1 MFNLKFKCMRINDSC
16 RGSKIF
22 RALLILMLFAL
33 PAQSAIAQLTIRISN
48 SSLGTVIKQI
58 QSQSKYQFFYDDNLA
73 SMRIESLNVKDVS
86 LVEVLDKAL
95 KGKNVVYKIDDNV
108 VYLSKANASSS
119 TKSTQQQQKV
129 TGKVVDANNEPLIG
143 VSVLEK
149 GTTNGTIT
157 DFDGNYT
164 LVVTGSNAV
173 LQFSYVGYQTLER
186 AVAGKTAINI
196 TLKEDAQVLDEVVVT
211 ALGIK
216 RSEKAL
222 SYNVQQV
229 NADAVTTN
237 KDPNFIN
244 SLSGKV
250 AGVNIN
256 ASSSGVG
263 GVSKVVMRGTKSIM
277 QSSNALYVV
286 DGVPMYSNANKVNGT
301 EFSSKGNTE
310 PIADINPEDIESMS
324 VLTGAAAA
332 ALYGSDAA
340 NGAIIITTKKG
351 KEGRVNIT
359 VNSNVEFNAPLV
371 MPRFQT
377 RYGTG
382 IGGVKDDNSSRSWGP
397 KLTEARYFGYNPRDD
412 YFQTGVIGTE
422 SVSFSTG
429 SEKNQTYASA
439 AAVNSKGIVPNN
451 KYDRYNFNVRNTTSF
466 LDDKMTL
473 DVNASYILQ
482 KDRNMVNQGTYNN
495 PLVGAYL
502 FPRGNDWEDIKM
514 YERYD
519 VARKIYTQYWPTG
532 DGNMT
537 MQNPYWVNY
546 RNLREN
552 KKDRYMLGASL
563 NYQILDWLNV
573 SGRVRLDNSNNDYTE
588 KAYAS
593 TNTQLTELSDRG
605 LYGISRSYEKQL
617 YADFLVSVNKT
628 FGEKWSLQ
636 ANMGGSFTDM
646 RYDEMAV
653 RGPIADDSKT
663 FAGEKAGLTNGF
675 YIQNL
680 STTKTSKMQSGW
692 REQTQSIYASAE
704 VGYQSTYYLTLT
716 GRNDWPSQ
724 LAGRNSVNKSF
735 FYPSVG
741 MSVVLSELMP
751 KLNKDY
757 LSYWKIRG
765 SFASVGT
772 AFERYIANPLFAWNT
787 SIGQW
792 SNLTDFPVYD
802 LKPERT
808 NSFEVGMNMRF
819 LKNFELDVTYYN
831 AKTMNQTFNPEL
843 PVGEY
848 ARIYIQTGA
857 VRNQGLEL
865 ALNYNN
871 TWKDFTWN
879 TGVTYSMN
887 KNKILTLA
895 DNAINPIT
903 REKFSISSLNMR
915 FLKNFELDVTYYNAK
930 TMNQTF
936 NPELPVGEYARIY
949 IQTGAVRNQGL
960 ELALNYNNT
969 WKDFTWNTGVTYSM
983 NKNKILTLADN
994 AINPITREKF
1004 SISSLNMGGLGST
1017 RFILKEG
1024 GSMGDIYSLMDLKRD
1039 ANGAVYIDEN
1049 NSVVTESLEANNYI
1063 KLGSVLPK
1071 GNLAWRNNF
1080 SWKNINVAFLVS
1092 ARLGGVVFSRT
1103 QAVLDNFGVS
1113 EASAA
1118 ARDKGYVSVNGNDRV
1133 NPEGWYSVVA
1143 GGTAVPQYYIYSA
1156 TNIRLQEASIGY
1168 TIPRKWLGNV
1178 CDIKVSLIGRNL
1190 WMIYN
1195 KAPFDPESVA
1205 STDNFYQGIDYFM
1218 MPSLRNIGFNLSF
1231 KF

>member
-1 MFNLKFKCMRINDSC
+1 MRINDSC

-277 QSSNALYVV
+277 QSSNALYVI
-286 DGVPMYSNANKVNGT
+286 DGVPIFSGRSTKSGGT
-301 EFSSKGNTE
+301 EFDSQGSSE

-332 ALYGSDAA
+332 ALYGSEAA
-340 NGAIIITTKKG
+340 NGAIVITTKKG
-351 KEGRVNIT
+351 KEGRVSIT
-359 VNSNVEFNAPLV
+359 VNSNTEFTSPFI

-382 IGGVKDDNSSRSWGP
+382 MEGVQNVSGARSWGR
-397 KLTEARYFGYNPRDD
+397 KLTETNYFGYSPQDD
-412 YFQTGVIGTE
+412 YFQTGVIATE

-429 SEKNQTYASA
+429 TEKNQTYASA

-451 KYDRYNFNVRNTTSF
+451 KYNRYNFTVRNTTSF

-473 DVNASYILQ
+473 DFGASYILQ
-482 KDRNMVNQGTYNN
+482 NDRNMTNQGTYNN

-502 FPRGNDWEDIKM
+502 FPRGNDWEDISM

-519 VARKIYTQYWPTG
+519 PARKIYTQYWPVG
-532 DGNMT
+532 DEAMT

-552 KKDRYMLGASL
+552 KKDRYMLNANLS
-563 NYQILDWLNV
+563 YQILDWLSV

-588 KAYAS
+588 KFYAS
-593 TNTQLTELSDRG
+593 TNTQLTEKSSRG
-605 LYGISRSYEKQL
+605 LYGITRTNDKQL
-617 YADFLVSVNKT
+617 YADFLVNVNKM
-628 FGEKWSLQ
+628 FGETISLQ
-636 ANMGGSFTDM
+636 ANVGGSFSDIRSDAM
-646 RYDEMAV
+646 KV
-653 RGPIADDSKT
+653 RGPIADGTDSFK
-663 FAGEKAGLTNGF
+663 GETVGLTNF
-675 YIQNL
+675 FAIQNL
-680 STTKTSKMQSGW
+680 SPSKTERMQEGW
-692 REQTQSIYASAE
+692 REQTQSIFASAE
-704 VGYQSTYYLTLT
+704 LGYKSTYYITLT

-724 LAGRNSVNKSF
+724 LAGPNSKSKSF

-741 MSVVLSELMP
+741 ASVVLSELMP

-757 LSYWKIRG
+757 LSYMKLRG
-765 SFASVGT
+765 SWASVGS
-772 AFERYIANPLFAWNT
+772 AFGRYLANPRYEWTAN
-787 SIGQW
+787 SAQW
-792 SNLTDFPVYD
+792 SIMTQYPLYN

-808 NSFEVGMNMRF
+808 QSFEVGLTMRF
-819 LKNFELDVTYYN
+819 LKNFDLDITYYN
-831 AKTMNQTFNPEL
+831 AKTMNQTFNPQL
-843 PVGEY
+843 PVSGWS
-848 ARIYIQTGA
+848 AMYIQTGA
-857 VRNQGLEL
+857 VRNQGIEL
-865 ALNYNN
+865 SLGYKN
-871 TWKDFTWN
+871 TWNKFSWDTGFTF
-879 TGVTYSMN
+879 SMN
-887 KNKILTLA
+887 RNKILTLA
-895 DNAINPIT
+895 SDAINPIT
-903 REKFSISSLNMR
+903 GENFSIG
-915 FLKNFELDVTYYNAK
+915 T
-930 TMNQTF
+930 
-936 NPELPVGEYARIY
+936 
-949 IQTGAVRNQGL
+949 
-960 ELALNYNNT
+960 
-969 WKDFTWNTGVTYSM
+969 
-983 NKNKILTLADN
+983 
-994 AINPITREKF
+994 
-1004 SISSLNMGGLGST
+1004 LNMGGLGEA
-1017 RFILKEG
+1017 RFLLKEG
-1024 GSMGDIYSLMDLKRD
+1024 GSMGDLYSFIDLKRD
-1039 ANGAVYIDEN
+1039 TNNKIYIDQAGKMT
-1049 NSVVTESLEANNYI
+1049 TETIKDPKKYI

-1080 SWKNINVAFLVS
+1080 SWNNFNAGFLVS

-1103 QAVLDNFGVS
+1103 QAMLDYYGVS
-1113 EASAA
+1113 EATAE
-1118 ARDKGYVSVNGNDRV
+1118 ARDHGYVLVNGNDCV
-1133 NPEGWYSVVA
+1133 NPETWYGIIS
-1143 GGTAVPQYYIYSA
+1143 GGTSVPQYYTYSA
-1156 TNIRLQEASIGY
+1156 TNVRLQEVSLGY
-1168 TIPRKWLGNV
+1168 TFPRKMLHNI
-1178 CDIKVSLIGRNL
+1178 CDIKISMIGRNL

-1195 KAPFDPESVA
+1195 KAPFDPESIA

-1218 MPSLRNIGFNLSF
+1218 MPSLRNIGFSLSF